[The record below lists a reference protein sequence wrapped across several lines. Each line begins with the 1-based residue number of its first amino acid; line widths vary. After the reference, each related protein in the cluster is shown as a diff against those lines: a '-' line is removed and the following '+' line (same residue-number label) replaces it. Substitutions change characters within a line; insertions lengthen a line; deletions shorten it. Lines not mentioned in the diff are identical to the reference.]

1 MVRTVPAPNGL
12 LVAIAAVVATASA
25 IVVGATAAPVMAAT
39 TPATAS
45 PATTGA
51 TEVSDPAST
60 SATGS
65 TAASPPTPVPALQGA
80 ANNSTAPRHRNPA
93 DVDEDG
99 DLAATGEWL
108 ADRLADR
115 LGDGAVRID
124 RGQYEAARRVV
135 GDEFDSRLARLVD
148 VAGETGTARDD
159 RVASR
164 LSDARDRQRRFTE
177 AVADYRETRRAYR
190 AARRAGNETRARA
203 LARELERAARTV
215 NRTGGALSGD
225 YAALTNDT
233 DADLD
238 AAVTAVRSTR
248 RNVTDSQS
256 SIRSETFVG
265 TRLVAVAPARTVSFV
280 EPLPV
285 VGRLRAADGTALA
298 NRSVRLRVGTR
309 TVRTRT
315 NATGGFRVRYRPTLL
330 AANATAVRVRYRPR
344 NGSRF
349 LGSEA
354 SVPVAVER
362 VAPAVSVAAAPS
374 PAGFGDRL
382 SVSGSVTAAGVGVP
396 SVPVVVHVGGT
407 RVARV
412 ETAPNGS
419 FAASVRLPAGV
430 GTGDRA
436 VRATVAL
443 SDRAIARAN
452 GSAVVTVRS
461 TPAALTAAVRNRS
474 AVAAAEVTGRLTADG
489 RPVAGRPV
497 AVRVD
502 GSVVR
507 TVTTDEDGRYAA
519 DLPTTSGASRS
530 VRGGVTVTVVHD
542 GTGSNVGNA
551 TARAT
556 LRSGG
561 GDGGEGLAVLGAV
574 VRAAGRPV
582 PLAVGALALGVV
594 GAGFVAVRRRRV
606 APDSG
611 GDAGTAPEVGGSDAP
626 TPLAAAR
633 GRLDAGEPADA
644 IHLAYLAVRE
654 ELTDGPGGRARTH
667 REFREAAATP
677 DGDAADA
684 LARLTDAYERAAFA
698 PGTPERATAVDALE
712 AAEVLLSE

>member
-1 MVRTVPAPNGL
+1 MVRTVPPSNGP
-12 LVAIAAVVATASA
+12 LVAVAVVVATASA
-25 IVVGATAAPVMAAT
+25 IVVAATAAPVMAAT
-39 TPATAS
+39 PPATTS

-51 TEVSDPAST
+51 TEVSDPPFA
-60 SATGS
+60 SATDPTLPSDS
-65 TAASPPTPVPALQGA
+65 TRVRTLQEAAE
-80 ANNSTAPRHRNPA
+80 NNSTAPRHRNPA

-99 DLAATGEWL
+99 DLATTGEWL

-135 GDEFDSRLARLVD
+135 GDDFDSRLARLVE

-215 NRTGGALSGD
+215 DRTGEALSGD
-225 YAALTNDT
+225 YAALSNDT
-233 DADLD
+233 GADLD
-238 AAVTAVRSTR
+238 AAVATVRSTR
-248 RNVTDSQS
+248 RNVTESQS
-256 SIRSETFVG
+256 TIRTETFVG
-265 TRLVAVAPARTVSFV
+265 TRLVAAAPARTVSFV

-349 LGSEA
+349 LGSNA
-354 SVPVAVER
+354 SVSVAVEQ

-374 PAGFGDRL
+374 SAGFGDRL
-382 SVSGSVTAAGVGVP
+382 SVSGSVTATGVGVP
-396 SVPVVVHVGGT
+396 SVPVVVRVGGT
-407 RVARV
+407 PIARV

-430 GTGDRA
+430 GTGDRT
-436 VRATVAL
+436 VRATVAP

-461 TPAALTAAVRNRS
+461 TPATLTVAVRNRS
-474 AVAAAEVTGRLTADG
+474 ATAAAEVTGRLTADG

-507 TVTTDEDGRYAA
+507 TVTTDEDGRYAV
-519 DLPTTSGASRS
+519 DLPTTPGASRS
-530 VRGGVTVTVVHD
+530 GQGGVTVTVVHD

-561 GDGGEGLAVLGAV
+561 DGGEGLAVLGAV
-574 VRAAGRPV
+574 VRAAGRPL

-611 GDAGTAPEVGGSDAP
+611 GDAEAPPAVGGSDTS

-633 GRLDAGEPADA
+633 DRLDAGEPADA

-654 ELTDGPGGRARTH
+654 ALADGPGGKARTH
-667 REFREAAATP
+667 RELREVAATP

-698 PGTPERATAVDALE
+698 PDSPERATAVDALE